1 MHAPFIDPLF
11 YIDLGYILINF
22 TDNEKPMLS
31 MPS

>member
-22 TDNEKPMLS
+22 TDNEKPKI
-31 MPS
+31 